1 MPAGP
6 LASSHAGVLYETGAA
21 ECRFST
27 HDGFSS
33 ACQIRFAKLPL
44 LKSDDVGRVRDW
56 DVYWAVAPQHA
67 ARIGLGQYGILPSNC
82 A

>member
-1 MPAGP
+1 MPTGP
-6 LASSHAGVLYETGAA
+6 LASSDVGVLFETGAA

-33 ACQIRFAKLPL
+33 ACQVRFAKLPL